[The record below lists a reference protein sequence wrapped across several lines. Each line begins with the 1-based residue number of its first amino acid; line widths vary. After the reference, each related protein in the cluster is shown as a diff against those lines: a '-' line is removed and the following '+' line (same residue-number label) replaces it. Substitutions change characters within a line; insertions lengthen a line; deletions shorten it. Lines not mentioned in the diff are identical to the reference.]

1 MDRVHAGAVE
11 KEMTPDTRPLT
22 DDELIER
29 YIELLPQRPGRDR
42 ASVKDA
48 GVEVWALV
56 AYYQEGAKGNINE
69 VARAYDIPVEA
80 VRAALAYYAREQD
93 LIDARL
99 KRMRTG

>member
-1 MDRVHAGAVE
+1 
-11 KEMTPDTRPLT
+11 MTSDIRSLT

-29 YIELLPQRPGRDR
+29 YIEFIPHRPGRDR

-56 AYYQEGAKGNINE
+56 AFYQGAAAGNME
-69 VARAYDIPVEA
+69 RVARAYDIPVEA
-80 VRAALAYYAREQD
+80 VHAALAYYAQERD

-99 KRMRTG
+99 KRLRTG